1 MSSHLSLSAAPP
13 APSAPSAPPAV
24 GYVQRV
30 PAGFHRGLFR
40 TGTVM
45 ALLLVPTLIAAAVDP
60 RLIAG
65 HSVWVK
71 PAKFFLSLVFY
82 FWTLAWLV
90 GALSPVAQR
99 RLPARYVTHV
109 VPVLAAM
116 EMAWLIGMSAA
127 GVPSHFNRSTP
138 LAAALYSAAGIG
150 AVGLTL
156 GILVASWLAA
166 RDRDTGWAPAL
177 RGSVLLGGLLTFVG
191 TVFFAGT
198 LGGHGGHAVGGIAG
212 HPGLPL
218 LGWSTTGGDLRVAH
232 FFATHA
238 IQVIP
243 LAGLLAVRLPAR
255 RGLALVTA
263 AALGYAAFTVFTFVQ
278 ARQGL
283 PFIGG

>member
-1 MSSHLSLSAAPP
+1 MTTFLSVHSP
-13 APSAPSAPPAV
+13 ARER
-24 GYVQRV
+24 RV
-30 PAGFHRGLFR
+30 LRKILRTPAGVDPALFR
-40 TGTVM
+40 TGTIM
-45 ALLLVPTLIAAAVDP
+45 ALLLVPTLLASAVDP
-60 RLIAG
+60 RLLDA

-71 PAKFFLSLVFY
+71 PAKFFLSLVLY

-90 GALSPVAQR
+90 GALSPATR
-99 RLPARYVTHV
+99 RSLPGRYVTHV
-109 VPVLAAM
+109 TPVLAAL
-116 EMAWLIGMSAA
+116 EMAWLLGMAAA

-138 LAAALYSAAGIG
+138 LTAALYSAAGIG

-156 GILVASWLAA
+156 GLLAASWLAA
-166 RDRDTGWAPAL
+166 RDRGTGWAPAL
-177 RGSVLLGGLLTFVG
+177 RWSVFLGGILAFAG
-191 TVFFAGT
+191 TVFFAGV
-198 LGGHGGHAVGGIAG
+198 LGGSGGHAVGGVPG

-238 IQVIP
+238 IQCVP
-243 LAGLLAVRLPAR
+243 LVGLFAVRMPP
-255 RGLALVTA
+255 RGGMLVVTA